1 MAQGWARNDPNR
13 RDPPEIATM
22 NKTITG
28 TETQH
33 LQPTVTHEENVE
45 LIRKV
50 RAKMPAVRDDLVTEI
65 KAKIKGGTYDVSA
78 ETIAQDILAHLS
90 QKAE

>member
-1 MAQGWARNDPNR
+1 
-13 RDPPEIATM
+13 M

-28 TETQH
+28 AETQH
-33 LQPTVTHEENVE
+33 LQPTVAHEETVE

-50 RAKMPAVRDDLVTEI
+50 KATMPPVREDRVNEI

-78 ETIAQDILAHLS
+78 ETVAQDILAHLS
-90 QKAE
+90 QNA